1 MRKKDALDDLEL
13 YIDPK
18 PLTKEE
24 EIALSLFIKKLKEKA
39 QHLNTANSA
48 RRQTKS
54 AITQLKP
61 R

>member
-24 EIALSLFIKKLKEKA
+24 EIALSLFIKKLKDKA
-39 QHLNTANSA
+39 QRLTVANGSM
-48 RRQTKS
+48 RRTRLLLGRTS
-54 AITQLKP
+54 G